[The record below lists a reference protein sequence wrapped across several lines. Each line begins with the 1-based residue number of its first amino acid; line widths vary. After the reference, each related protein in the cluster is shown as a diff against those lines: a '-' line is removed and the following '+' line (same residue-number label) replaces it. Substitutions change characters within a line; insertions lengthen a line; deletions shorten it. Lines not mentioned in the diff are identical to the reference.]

1 MKFRLSLLSVSVVS
15 AVTLLSQ
22 QAAQAA
28 DATDVKVG
36 FAAPLT
42 GVNAGYGKDLQNG
55 VQLALDDAA
64 AQKIQIAGKPAH
76 FNLVVQDDQADP
88 RIGVQAA
95 QALVDQNVSVV
106 VGHFNSGTTIPASV
120 VYDKSGI
127 PVIDPAATNP
137 TLTSRG
143 LANMFMVIATDGQ
156 NAGNAGK
163 YAVDVTKAKRIAII
177 DDRTAFGQGEAD
189 EFEKAVKAAGGNIIG
204 REFTSNQA
212 VDFRAQITSLKGKNP
227 DLIFFGGLDSLAA
240 NFIKQMR
247 QLGLNAQFVGG
258 GGVKDNEFIK
268 IAGPAAEGAM
278 AWEYGRPLDELPQG
292 KDFEQRFKK
301 RFGVD
306 VLSYAQFGYDAA
318 WAAIKAMQAAN
329 STDPKVYRPAL
340 KKVDFEG
347 VTGRISFANDGSLK
361 SGMSTLYQVKSGA
374 WKTIVT
380 KGG

>member
-1 MKFRLSLLSVSVVS
+1 MRFRHSLLFVSLAS
-15 AVTLLSQ
+15 ALAALAH
-22 QAAQAA
+22 QAAAA
-28 DATDVKVG
+28 DDAVKVG

-64 AQKIQIAGKPAH
+64 AQKVQIAGKPTR
-76 FNLVVQDDQADP
+76 FELVVQDDQADP
-88 RIGVQAA
+88 RVGVQAA
-95 QALVDQNVSVV
+95 QSLVDKNVSVV

-120 VYDKSGI
+120 VYDKAGI

-163 YAVDVTKAKRIAII
+163 YAVDVTKAKRIAIV

-189 EFEKAVKAAGGNIIG
+189 EFEKAVKAAGGAIVA

-227 DLIFFGGLDSLAA
+227 DLIFFGGLDALAA
-240 NFIKQMR
+240 NFVKQMR

-292 KDFEQRFKK
+292 KDFEQRFRK

-306 VLSYAQFGYDAA
+306 VLSYAQFGYDAT
-318 WAAIKAMQAAN
+318 WAAIKAMQAAG
-329 STDPKVYRPAL
+329 STDPAVYRPAL
-340 KKVDFEG
+340 KKIDFEG
-347 VTGRISFANDGSLK
+347 ITGRISFANDGSLR
-361 SGMSTLYQVKSGA
+361 SGMSTLYQVKGGN

>member
-1 MKFRLSLLSVSVVS
+1 MRFRHSLLSVSLAS
-15 AVTLLSQ
+15 ALAALAH
-22 QAAQAA
+22 QAAAA
-28 DATDVKVG
+28 DDAVKVG

-64 AQKIQIAGKPAH
+64 AQKVQIAGKPTR
-76 FNLVVQDDQADP
+76 FELVVQDDQADP
-88 RIGVQAA
+88 RVGVQAA
-95 QALVDQNVSVV
+95 QSLVDKNVSVV

-120 VYDKSGI
+120 VYDKAGI

-163 YAVDVTKAKRIAII
+163 YAVDVTKAKRIAIV

-189 EFEKAVKAAGGNIIG
+189 EFEKAVKAAGGAIVA

-227 DLIFFGGLDSLAA
+227 DLIFFGGLDALAA
-240 NFIKQMR
+240 NFVKQMR

-292 KDFEQRFKK
+292 KDFEQRFRK

-306 VLSYAQFGYDAA
+306 VLSYAQFGYDAT
-318 WAAIKAMQAAN
+318 WAAIKAMQAAG
-329 STDPKVYRPAL
+329 STDPAVYRPAL
-340 KKVDFEG
+340 KKIDFEG
-347 VTGRISFANDGSLK
+347 ITGRISFANDGSLR
-361 SGMSTLYQVKSGA
+361 SGMSTLYQVKGGN

>member
-1 MKFRLSLLSVSVVS
+1 MRFRHSLLSVSLAS
-15 AVTLLSQ
+15 ALAGLAH
-22 QAAQAA
+22 QAAAA
-28 DATDVKVG
+28 DDAVKVG

-64 AQKIQIAGKPAH
+64 AQKVQIAGKPTR
-76 FNLVVQDDQADP
+76 FELVVQDDQADP
-88 RIGVQAA
+88 RVGVQAA
-95 QALVDQNVSVV
+95 QSLVDKNVSVV

-120 VYDKSGI
+120 VYDKAGI

-163 YAVDVTKAKRIAII
+163 YAVDVTKAKRIAIV

-189 EFEKAVKAAGGNIIG
+189 EFEKAVKAAGGAIVA

-227 DLIFFGGLDSLAA
+227 DLIFFGGLDALAA
-240 NFIKQMR
+240 NFVKQMR

-292 KDFEQRFKK
+292 KDFEQRFRK

-306 VLSYAQFGYDAA
+306 VLSYAQFGYDAT
-318 WAAIKAMQAAN
+318 WAAIKAMQAAG
-329 STDPKVYRPAL
+329 STDPAVYRPAL
-340 KKVDFEG
+340 KKIDFEG
-347 VTGRISFANDGSLK
+347 ITGRISFANDGSLR
-361 SGMSTLYQVKSGA
+361 SGMSTLYQVKGGN

>member
-1 MKFRLSLLSVSVVS
+1 MRFRHSLLSVSLAS
-15 AVTLLSQ
+15 ALAVIAH
-22 QAAQAA
+22 QAAAA
-28 DATDVKVG
+28 DDAVKVG

-64 AQKIQIAGKPAH
+64 AQKVQIAGKPAR
-76 FNLVVQDDQADP
+76 FELLVQDDQADP
-88 RIGVQAA
+88 RVGVQAA
-95 QALVDQNVSVV
+95 QSLVDKNVSVV

-120 VYDKSGI
+120 VYDKAGI

-163 YAVDVTKAKRIAII
+163 YAVDVTKAKRIAIVE
-177 DDRTAFGQGEAD
+177 DRTAFGQGEAD
-189 EFEKAVKAAGGNIIG
+189 EFEKAVKAAGGAIVA

-227 DLIFFGGLDSLAA
+227 DLIFFGGLDALAA
-240 NFIKQMR
+240 NFVKQMR

-292 KDFEQRFKK
+292 KDFEQRFRK

-306 VLSYAQFGYDAA
+306 VLSYAQFGYDAT
-318 WAAIKAMQAAN
+318 WAAIKAMQAAG
-329 STDPKVYRPAL
+329 STDPAVYRPAL
-340 KKVDFEG
+340 KKIDFEG
-347 VTGRISFANDGSLK
+347 ITGRISFANDGSLR
-361 SGMSTLYQVKSGA
+361 SGMSTLYQVKGGN

>member
-1 MKFRLSLLSVSVVS
+1 MRFRHSLLSVSLAS
-15 AVTLLSQ
+15 ALAVIAH
-22 QAAQAA
+22 QAAAA
-28 DATDVKVG
+28 DDAVKVG

-64 AQKIQIAGKPAH
+64 AQKVQIAGKPAR
-76 FNLVVQDDQADP
+76 FELVVQDDQADP
-88 RIGVQAA
+88 RVGVQAA
-95 QALVDQNVSVV
+95 QSLVDKNVSVV

-120 VYDKSGI
+120 VYDKAGI

-163 YAVDVTKAKRIAII
+163 YAVDVTKAKRIAIV

-189 EFEKAVKAAGGNIIG
+189 EFEKAVKAAGGAIVA

-227 DLIFFGGLDSLAA
+227 DLIFFGGLDALAA
-240 NFIKQMR
+240 NFVKQMR

-292 KDFEQRFKK
+292 KDFEQRFRK

-306 VLSYAQFGYDAA
+306 VLSYAQFGYDAT
-318 WAAIKAMQAAN
+318 WAAIKAMQAAG
-329 STDPKVYRPAL
+329 STDPAVYRPAL
-340 KKVDFEG
+340 KKIDFEG
-347 VTGRISFANDGSLK
+347 ITGRISFANDGSLR
-361 SGMSTLYQVKSGA
+361 SGMSTLYQVKGGN

>member
-1 MKFRLSLLSVSVVS
+1 MRFRHSLLSVSLAS
-15 AVTLLSQ
+15 ALAALAH
-22 QAAQAA
+22 QAAAA
-28 DATDVKVG
+28 DDAVKVG

-55 VQLALDDAA
+55 VQLALDDAT
-64 AQKIQIAGKPAH
+64 AQKVQIAGKPTR
-76 FNLVVQDDQADP
+76 FELVVQDDQADP
-88 RIGVQAA
+88 RVGVQAA
-95 QALVDQNVSVV
+95 QSLVDKNVSVV

-120 VYDKSGI
+120 VYDKAGI

-163 YAVDVTKAKRIAII
+163 YAVDVTKAKRIAIV

-189 EFEKAVKAAGGNIIG
+189 EFEKAVKAAGGAIVA

-227 DLIFFGGLDSLAA
+227 DLIFFGGLDALAA
-240 NFIKQMR
+240 NFVKQMR

-292 KDFEQRFKK
+292 KDFEQRFRK

-306 VLSYAQFGYDAA
+306 VLSYAQFGYDAT
-318 WAAIKAMQAAN
+318 WAAIKAMQAAG
-329 STDPKVYRPAL
+329 STDPAVYRPAL
-340 KKVDFEG
+340 KKIDFEG
-347 VTGRISFANDGSLK
+347 ITGRISFANDGSLR
-361 SGMSTLYQVKSGA
+361 SGMSTLYQVKGGN

>member
-1 MKFRLSLLSVSVVS
+1 M
-15 AVTLLSQ
+15 
-22 QAAQAA
+22 
-28 DATDVKVG
+28 
-36 FAAPLT
+36 
-42 GVNAGYGKDLQNG
+42 
-55 VQLALDDAA
+55 
-64 AQKIQIAGKPAH
+64 
-76 FNLVVQDDQADP
+76 QDDQADP
-88 RIGVQAA
+88 RVGVQAA
-95 QALVDQNVSVV
+95 QSLVDKNVSVV

-120 VYDKSGI
+120 VYDKAGI

-163 YAVDVTKAKRIAII
+163 YAVDVTKAKRIAIV

-189 EFEKAVKAAGGNIIG
+189 EFEKAVKAAGGKIIT
-204 REFTSNQA
+204 REFTNNQA
-212 VDFRAQITSLKGKNP
+212 VDFRAQITSLKGQNP
-227 DLIFFGGLDSLAA
+227 DLIFFGGLDTLAA
-240 NFIKQMR
+240 NFVKQMR

-278 AWEYGRPLDELPQG
+278 AWEYGRPLDQLPQG

-306 VLSYAQFGYDAA
+306 VLSYAQFGYDAT
-318 WAAIKAMQAAN
+318 WAAIKAMQAAG

-340 KKVDFEG
+340 KKIDFEG
-347 VTGRISFANDGSLK
+347 ITGRISFANDGSLK
-361 SGMSTLYQVKSGA
+361 SGMSTLYQVKNGA

>member
-1 MKFRLSLLSVSVVS
+1 
-15 AVTLLSQ
+15 
-22 QAAQAA
+22 
-28 DATDVKVG
+28 
-36 FAAPLT
+36 
-42 GVNAGYGKDLQNG
+42 
-55 VQLALDDAA
+55 
-64 AQKIQIAGKPAH
+64 
-76 FNLVVQDDQADP
+76 
-88 RIGVQAA
+88 
-95 QALVDQNVSVV
+95 
-106 VGHFNSGTTIPASV
+106 
-120 VYDKSGI
+120 
-127 PVIDPAATNP
+127 
-137 TLTSRG
+137 
-143 LANMFMVIATDGQ
+143 
-156 NAGNAGK
+156 
-163 YAVDVTKAKRIAII
+163 
-177 DDRTAFGQGEAD
+177 
-189 EFEKAVKAAGGNIIG
+189 FEKAVKAAGGTIIG

-292 KDFEQRFKK
+292 KDFEQRFRK

-306 VLSYAQFGYDAA
+306 VLSYAQFGYDAT
-318 WAAIKAMQAAN
+318 WAAIKAMQAAG

-347 VTGRISFANDGSLK
+347 ITGRISFANDGSLK
-361 SGMSTLYQVKSGA
+361 SGMSTLYQVKGGA

>member
-1 MKFRLSLLSVSVVS
+1 MRFRHSLLSVSLAS
-15 AVTLLSQ
+15 ALAVIAH
-22 QAAQAA
+22 QAAAA
-28 DATDVKVG
+28 DDAVKVG

-64 AQKIQIAGKPAH
+64 AQKVQIAGKPAR
-76 FNLVVQDDQADP
+76 FELVVQDDQADP
-88 RIGVQAA
+88 RVGVQAA
-95 QALVDQNVSVV
+95 QSLVDKNVSVV

-120 VYDKSGI
+120 VYDKAGI

-163 YAVDVTKAKRIAII
+163 YAVDVTKAKRIAIV

-189 EFEKAVKAAGGNIIG
+189 EFEKAVKAAGGTLVA

-227 DLIFFGGLDSLAA
+227 DLIFFGGLDALAA
-240 NFIKQMR
+240 NFVKQMR

-292 KDFEQRFKK
+292 KDFEQRFRK

-306 VLSYAQFGYDAA
+306 VLSYAQFGYDAT
-318 WAAIKAMQAAN
+318 WAAIKAMQAAG
-329 STDPKVYRPAL
+329 STDPAVYRPVL
-340 KKVDFEG
+340 KKIDFEG
-347 VTGRISFANDGSLK
+347 ITGRISFANDGSLR
-361 SGMSTLYQVKSGA
+361 SGMSTLYQVKGGN

>member
-1 MKFRLSLLSVSVVS
+1 MNLRQSLLSVALAS
-15 AVTLLSQ
+15 ALSTFAL

-28 DATDVKVG
+28 DETAVKIG
-36 FAAPLT
+36 FAGPLT

-55 VQLALDDAA
+55 VQLALDDAV
-64 AQKIQIAGKPAH
+64 AQKVLIAGKPAR
-76 FNLVVQDDQADP
+76 FELVVQDDQADP
-88 RIGVQAA
+88 RVGVQAA
-95 QALVDQNVSVV
+95 QSLVDKSVSVV

-120 VYDKSGI
+120 VYDKAGI

-137 TLTSRG
+137 TLASRG

-163 YAVDVTKAKRIAII
+163 YAVDVTKPKRIAIV

-189 EFEKAVKAAGGNIIG
+189 EFEKAVKAAGGTIVT
-204 REFTSNQA
+204 REFTNNQA
-212 VDFRAQITSLKGKNP
+212 VDFRAQITSLKGKNV

-258 GGVKDNEFIK
+258 GGVRDAEFIK

-278 AWEYGRPLDELPQG
+278 AWEYGRPLDQLPQG

-306 VLSYAQFGYDAA
+306 VLSYAQFGYDAT
-318 WAAIKAMQAAN
+318 WAAIKAMQAAG
-329 STDPKVYRPAL
+329 STEPGQYRPAL
-340 KKVDFEG
+340 KKIDFEG
-347 VTGRISFANDGSLK
+347 ITGRIAFANDGSLK
-361 SGMSTLYQVKSGA
+361 SGMSTLYQVKNGS

>member
-1 MKFRLSLLSVSVVS
+1 MRFRHSLLFVSLAS
-15 AVTLLSQ
+15 ALAAIAH
-22 QAAQAA
+22 QAAAA
-28 DATDVKVG
+28 DDAVKVG

-64 AQKIQIAGKPAH
+64 AQKVQIAGKPTR
-76 FNLVVQDDQADP
+76 FELVVQDDQADP
-88 RIGVQAA
+88 RVGVQAA
-95 QALVDQNVSVV
+95 QSLVDKNVSVV

-120 VYDKSGI
+120 VYDKAGI

-163 YAVDVTKAKRIAII
+163 YAVDVTKAKRIAIV

-189 EFEKAVKAAGGNIIG
+189 EFEKAVKAAGGAIVA

-227 DLIFFGGLDSLAA
+227 DLIFFGGLDALAA
-240 NFIKQMR
+240 NFVKQMR

-292 KDFEQRFKK
+292 KDFEQRFRK

-306 VLSYAQFGYDAA
+306 VLSYAQFGYDAT
-318 WAAIKAMQAAN
+318 WAAIKAMQAAG
-329 STDPKVYRPAL
+329 STDPAVYRPAL
-340 KKVDFEG
+340 KKIDFEG
-347 VTGRISFANDGSLK
+347 ITGRISFANDGSLR
-361 SGMSTLYQVKSGA
+361 SGMSTLYQVKGGN

>member
-1 MKFRLSLLSVSVVS
+1 MRFRHSLLFVSLAS
-15 AVTLLSQ
+15 ALAVIAH
-22 QAAQAA
+22 QAAAA
-28 DATDVKVG
+28 DDAVKVG

-64 AQKIQIAGKPAH
+64 AQKVQIAGKPAR
-76 FNLVVQDDQADP
+76 FELVVQDDQADP
-88 RIGVQAA
+88 RVGVQAA
-95 QALVDQNVSVV
+95 QSLVDKNVSVV

-120 VYDKSGI
+120 VYDKAGI

-163 YAVDVTKAKRIAII
+163 YAVDVTKAKRIAIV

-189 EFEKAVKAAGGNIIG
+189 EFEKAVKAAGGTLVA
-204 REFTSNQA
+204 REFTNNQA

-227 DLIFFGGLDSLAA
+227 DLIFFGGLDALAA
-240 NFIKQMR
+240 NFVKQMR

-292 KDFEQRFKK
+292 KDFEQRFRK

-306 VLSYAQFGYDAA
+306 VLSYAQFGYDAT
-318 WAAIKAMQAAN
+318 WAAIKAMQAAG
-329 STDPKVYRPAL
+329 STDPAVYRPVL
-340 KKVDFEG
+340 KKIDFEG
-347 VTGRISFANDGSLK
+347 ITGRISFANDGSLR
-361 SGMSTLYQVKSGA
+361 SGMSTLYQVKGGN

>member
-1 MKFRLSLLSVSVVS
+1 MRFRHSLLSVSLAS
-15 AVTLLSQ
+15 ALAVIAH
-22 QAAQAA
+22 QAAAA
-28 DATDVKVG
+28 DDAVKVG

-64 AQKIQIAGKPAH
+64 AQKVQIAGKPAR
-76 FNLVVQDDQADP
+76 FELLVQDDQADP
-88 RIGVQAA
+88 RVGVQAA
-95 QALVDQNVSVV
+95 QSLVDKNVSVV

-120 VYDKSGI
+120 VYDKAGI

-163 YAVDVTKAKRIAII
+163 YAVDVTKAKRIAIV

-189 EFEKAVKAAGGNIIG
+189 EFEKAVKAAGGAIVA

-227 DLIFFGGLDSLAA
+227 DLIFFGGLDALAA
-240 NFIKQMR
+240 NFVKQMR

-292 KDFEQRFKK
+292 KDFEQRFRK

-306 VLSYAQFGYDAA
+306 VLSYAQFGYDAT
-318 WAAIKAMQAAN
+318 WAAIKAMQAAG
-329 STDPKVYRPAL
+329 STDPAVYRPAL
-340 KKVDFEG
+340 KKIDFEG
-347 VTGRISFANDGSLK
+347 ITGRISFANDGSLR
-361 SGMSTLYQVKSGA
+361 SGMSTLYQVKGGN

>member
-1 MKFRLSLLSVSVVS
+1 MRFRHSLLSVSLAS
-15 AVTLLSQ
+15 ALAVIAH
-22 QAAQAA
+22 QAAAA
-28 DATDVKVG
+28 DDAVKVG

-64 AQKIQIAGKPAH
+64 AQKVQIAGKPAR
-76 FNLVVQDDQADP
+76 FELVVQDDQADP
-88 RIGVQAA
+88 RVGVQAA
-95 QALVDQNVSVV
+95 QSLVDKNVSVV

-120 VYDKSGI
+120 VYDKAGI

-163 YAVDVTKAKRIAII
+163 YAVDVTKAKRIAIV

-189 EFEKAVKAAGGNIIG
+189 EFEKAVKAAGGVIVA

-227 DLIFFGGLDSLAA
+227 DLIFFGGLDALAA
-240 NFIKQMR
+240 NFVKQMR

-292 KDFEQRFKK
+292 KDFEQRFRK

-306 VLSYAQFGYDAA
+306 VLSYAQFGYDAT
-318 WAAIKAMQAAN
+318 WAAIKAMQAAG
-329 STDPKVYRPAL
+329 STDPAVYRPAL
-340 KKVDFEG
+340 KKIDFEG
-347 VTGRISFANDGSLK
+347 ITGRISFANDGSLR
-361 SGMSTLYQVKSGA
+361 SGMSTLYQVKGGN